1 MVMRTVGVGDEEG
14 SDGGTPAG
22 DPGGDP
28 AVGELE
34 DLGLGRH

>member
-14 SDGGTPAG
+14 SDGGAPAG

-34 DLGLGRH
+34 DFGLGRH